1 MKVGIRIKKVRE
13 INGLTQFD
21 LAEKVKLLNQSQI
34 CKIENGSRSLKVEE
48 LINIADA
55 LNVSISD
62 LLV

>member
-1 MKVGIRIKKVRE
+1 MKVGIRIKEVRE
-13 INGLTQFD
+13 INNLTQYD

-48 LINIADA
+48 LINIANA

>member
-1 MKVGIRIKKVRE
+1 MKVGIRIKEVRE